1 MTPQMAQLW
10 AARGGSTGTQAQAN
24 CLPSPASQVTYS
36 LECVAKQLGG
46 SRLVVW
52 YSPSRREGMM
62 EIRLLN
68 R

>member
-1 MTPQMAQLW
+1 MTPAQLW
-10 AARGGSTGTQAQAN
+10 AAKEGSTGARAP
-24 CLPSPASQVTYS
+24 PSPASSTSPQVTYS
-36 LECVAKQLGG
+36 LECVAQQLGG
-46 SRLVVW
+46 SRVVLW